1 MITKEDIELL
11 KKYFYQQGKRINQV
25 IQSVISWANITDKP
39 STFPP
44 SAHTHNVGDVNG
56 AVPDTRT
63 LTANAPLTGGGDLS
77 ANRSFGLD
85 YISTNLKLTSSKLNT
100 IQDIDTT
107 SSPTFSN
114 LTINNVLQG
123 NQTSLLESR
132 LTNFTILPTNFAFP
146 DTVNVKLETD
156 ILRFAH
162 FNTNYTITSSG
173 FTTGEINSFFGGNKA
188 GYVDIIGKAEG
199 SYVEVTNTTP
209 FAYNAV
215 SPYIYFY
222 YKGNNVN
229 VKIETRGYTTGT
241 WTERFNGL
249 VNDFKIKHIT
259 NPSEHVNGVRWTFTS
274 IPLSGNVFVA
284 WLGLLTLLGRD
295 YNLLVQRQGDT
306 MYGNLTLANNAA
318 LDVYGNARVR
328 NYLSLDNQATSTTHA
343 VRADRTLTTSYPLT
357 GGGNLTAN
365 RTLELGYNTTNL
377 KLTSNLLNTIQDIA
391 TTSSPTFVKPNFTS
405 GFNIRYSSG
414 NYGYAKI
421 VTPAFT
427 LNNNQVY
434 LQWDT
439 PPTIVGAVLKVTLFH
454 QSTSVSNQG
463 LITKQF
469 YLDWRNDGII
479 YKQDSEVIH
488 AIGEMISSQG
498 YIGEFEVYDTD
509 KLRLLIAKPSVGN
522 RYYQVMI
529 EIYSHRADYWQNYT
543 ISDPTS
549 LTVSAST
556 VYRSYKNR
564 LGIGTTQPTE
574 VLDVNGNIKAQTAK
588 LTNLTDGYLPYH
600 ISDAAGLGNTNIYS
614 NATKTG
620 IGTTTLTELLNIE
633 GNTKYSGNYSLYN
646 SFTSGWAGSGWRLD
660 YGITNPSTGTLELDD
675 LWVRG
680 TMHVYELIINQIR
693 ATNGSLFVS
702 SSGKVAVVNSATS
715 ITLEDPDG
723 HNIAPF
729 LADDIILIQRVKLD
743 SLTIV
748 KRIVRRVN
756 GISNMTLDIRTM
768 LDAPADTGAIE
779 VGDVIVRIGNT
790 TNSARRGTLYL
801 TSDDSNAP
809 YQDIAD
815 GVDSWTA
822 WTSPNKL
829 KVRLGKLSGIT
840 DDFFG
845 ALSGYG
851 LYAKDNIWLKGKI
864 YAQAGGWIAGWNIN
878 SDNLQSPTVT
888 TSGED
893 NNVTLEATSGFGLG
907 LYVNMDTTRVNVI
920 EWLSVGRIKTKFG
933 YQDNFGIAFL
943 NNDGDRYFEITNTTK
958 QIAGWDFDKN
968 RFYKSTDIEL
978 DATNKKISVNSD
990 AVKMYYTSGA
1000 DYGIKDS
1007 SNRFQLGSTNQ
1018 IAGWS
1023 FDTGKLYRGTDI
1035 VLDAANK
1042 KIGVNNNAITMYY
1055 TSGADYGIKDSGNK
1069 FQLGSTNQISGWK
1082 FDTNILRNEV
1092 DNVYTTGRFI
1102 FTISP
1107 TGQNL
1112 GYGYNV
1118 EGVMQARKG
1127 YAIDWFKTAT
1137 SLGHINIGQLYSDAT
1152 ANDTEITNSYGLQMM
1167 VYNFSTNQSDLIFRL
1182 GQNVY
1187 TGELMNQIAGWNFNK
1202 EKFWKDD
1209 VSLEATSSLK
1219 GLRVKD
1225 GADDIVKVG
1234 DFTNAS
1240 PSYFTTNLTTLPD
1253 VGSDWV
1259 DEWIVYSNQFGW
1271 ITMGY
1276 QFGSFDDIEPYYK
1289 SQFKIYLPLNAN
1301 ATKGKTIEIK
1311 FGIAEQETSVGDEKI
1326 TPIWAWIETDKGK
1339 TNLQDITPAG
1349 GVYPIASTPVYE
1361 NRTIVANIP
1370 ADATWVRMYFAWYKN
1385 ISSAWV
1391 PASVLLDNWSF
1402 KYYNKTLTEL
1412 NKNGLVI
1419 TKSPIAKVALTT
1431 DKIEFNVSE
1440 LKASNRIEIGD
1451 WSLETEGYLEGDGVT
1466 INNRLVLKYKNTP
1479 KGAFK
1484 SSDGTYYTL

>member
-790 TNSARRGTLYL
+790 TNTNRQGLLYL

-809 YQDIAD
+809 YMDIAD
-815 GVDSWTA
+815 GVASWTNWKSQA
-822 WTSPNKL
+822 KL

-840 DDFFG
+840 DTTFG
-845 ALSGYG
+845 NLSGYG
-851 LYAKDNIWLKGKI
+851 LYAKSGVYLSSDSATAGIALKVD
-864 YAQAGGWIAGWNIN
+864 
-878 SDNLQSPTVT
+878 SDTAKLTMTQGSNTIFNFDT
-888 TSGED
+888 
-893 NNVTLEATSGFGLG
+893 ATS
-907 LYVNMDTTRVNVI
+907 TA
-920 EWLSVGRIKTKFG
+920 K
-933 YQDNFGIAFL
+933 
-943 NNDGDRYFEITNTTK
+943 
-958 QIAGWDFDKN
+958 
-968 RFYKSTDIEL
+968 
-978 DATNKKISVNSD
+978 
-990 AVKMYYTSGA
+990 
-1000 DYGIKDS
+1000 
-1007 SNRFQLGSTNQ
+1007 

-1023 FDTGKLYRGTDI
+1023 FDKDKLYANGLPVYYELSLNGNGTHPYLYAGYGNFGTDNMGVILGRVPASASLAETGEIGIIGYSLLAGETYFTLTNSKQKIAGWNFDGSKLFNTTNIILDGYNKI
-1035 VLDAANK
+1035 V
-1042 KIGVNNNAITMYY
+1042 GVNNNSVKMYY
-1055 TSGADYGIKDSGNK
+1055 TDATHYGITAPGFHLGSSNTIAKWNFDADYLWNLKSGTPGSSPKQGTVLDAKNYAVIVYGGASTKFVKQFYTSDTDWGLEGTDDSANK
-1069 FQLGSTNQISGWK
+1069 IFQLG
-1082 FDTNILRNEV
+1082 
-1092 DNVYTTGRFI
+1092 YT
-1102 FTISP
+1102 
-1107 TGQNL
+1107 
-1112 GYGYNV
+1112 
-1118 EGVMQARKG
+1118 
-1127 YAIDWFKTAT
+1127 
-1137 SLGHINIGQLYSDAT
+1137 
-1152 ANDTEITNSYGLQMM
+1152 
-1167 VYNFSTNQSDLIFRL
+1167 
-1182 GQNVY
+1182 
-1187 TGELMNQIAGWNFNK
+1187 NQIAGWNFTND
-1202 EKFWKDD
+1202 KFSNTDTR
-1209 VSLEATSSLK
+1209 LEASASLK
-1219 GLRVKD
+1219 GLAVSSGGSD
-1225 GADDIVKVG
+1225 VVKVG
-1234 DFTNAS
+1234 DFTNAVE
-1240 PSYFTTNLTTLPD
+1240 SYNTTDISTPPD
-1253 VGSDWV
+1253 PGSDWV
-1259 DEWIVYSNQFGW
+1259 VEVNTGDNLRWATQGAVLGSDSGKTNFTKYQLKTYIE
-1271 ITMGY
+1271 ITA
-1276 QFGSFDDIEPYYK
+1276 S
-1289 SQFKIYLPLNAN
+1289 SV
-1301 ATKGKTIEIK
+1301 KGKTIQVA
-1311 FGIAEQETSVGDEKI
+1311 FDIAEQENVTYSFTNKLE
-1326 TPIWAWIETDKGK
+1326 PIWMYLLVDGIKLGLK
-1339 TNLQDITPAG
+1339 DIAPTG
-1349 GVYPIASTPVYE
+1349 SVTLIGNPVSWE
-1361 NRTIVANIP
+1361 SRSFVVN
-1370 ADATWVRMYFAWYKN
+1370 
-1385 ISSAWV
+1385 V
-1391 PASVLLDNWSF
+1391 PANAVSVKLYIEYNIDNAKFEPANVLFQSWTF
-1402 KYYNKTLTEL
+1402 KYYSRSIVEL
-1412 NKNGLVI
+1412 NKLGLNI
-1419 TKSPIAKVALTT
+1419 YSSPISRILLNTSKA
-1431 DKIEFNVSE
+1431 EFNMPSVNVSDR
-1440 LKASNRIEIGD
+1440 LSIGNWGFIIEP
-1451 WSLETEGYLEGDGVT
+1451 YLEGDGVT
-1466 INNRLVLKYKNTP
+1466 MNERLRLRYKGVN
-1479 KGAFK
+1479 KGWF
-1484 SSDGTYYTL
+1484 SQLDGKYYTT